1 MVGPPQPSLALR
13 ASRRCSSFRGSA
25 MYFVP
30 AMSSQI
36 PRTSCRKRCTSAG
49 GGGLLR
55 LSIYATRIALFI
67 SWSIL
72 LLSAIKSLIPPE
84 VPKAFS
90 AACRNSLS
98 KGYSTV
104 SVTACSICG
113 YEVKCCFLHLAF
125 CLEQLYA
132 SKMIMRTGRESEEHP
147 DPCPGQTDCRYAAG
161 PLREPERATEN
172 AAPRRLAVP
181 QKCGGDD
188 YASRPVARPARAIQ
202 CGWHRDHRPAY
213 TPGISAPGT
222 R

>member
-1 MVGPPQPSLALR
+1 MVGPPQPSLALS

-90 AACRNSLS
+90 AAFRNSLS
-98 KGYSTV
+98 KGYSTM

-113 YEVKCCFLHLAF
+113 YEVKCARLLSVALLVSGARQAIRCCKACFTASTRSDEAPLA
-125 CLEQLYA
+125 
-132 SKMIMRTGRESEEHP
+132 
-147 DPCPGQTDCRYAAG
+147 
-161 PLREPERATEN
+161 
-172 AAPRRLAVP
+172 
-181 QKCGGDD
+181 
-188 YASRPVARPARAIQ
+188 PAHCQ
-202 CGWHRDHRPAY
+202 W
-213 TPGISAPGT
+213 
-222 R
+222 